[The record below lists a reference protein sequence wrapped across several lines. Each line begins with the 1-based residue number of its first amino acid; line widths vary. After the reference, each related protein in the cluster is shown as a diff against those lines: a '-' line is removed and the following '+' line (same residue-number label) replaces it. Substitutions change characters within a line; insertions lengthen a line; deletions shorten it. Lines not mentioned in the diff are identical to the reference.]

1 MAILNGTLVLLDVE
15 TGADGTSLGQL
26 DLQTEASLT
35 LTQEEIE
42 VTNKESGGFA
52 AFIGGK
58 RGGSISFTSYFDPL
72 EATNKGL
79 TDLVA
84 SFKLNESGFG
94 DRLVSFSFG
103 TATAATGFVI
113 SGNGIIGS
121 LDVST
126 NTEETVTLS
135 GTINFSGS
143 YDMSF
148 S

>member
-15 TGADGTSLGQL
+15 TGADGTALGQL

-58 RGGSISFTSYFDPL
+58 RGGSISFTSYFDPE

-84 SFKLNESGFG
+84 SFKLTESGFG

-103 TATAATGFVI
+103 TASASTGFVI
-113 SGNGIIGS
+113 AGNGIIGS

-143 YDMSF
+143 YTMSF

>member
-84 SFKLNESGFG
+84 SFKLSESGFG

-113 SGNGIIGS
+113 AGNGIIGS

-143 YDMSF
+143 YTMSF